1 MDSGAQSFTA
11 LRHFVGVVE
20 DRNDPEQLGRVKVRV
35 YSVHNPD
42 KGEVSTDHLPWAM
55 VLQPATSASISGV
68 GRSPTGIVEGSW
80 VFGVFLDQNEFQQP
94 LVLGTMLGMP
104 KEEST
109 GKGFTDPY
117 GKYPTNDSSKSELG
131 ESSVNRHARDEI
143 AEQHATLIEKRD
155 KKMSGIASAKGPRV
169 STVLPDK
176 GDELYEATSW
186 DEPHPRYGGQ
196 GEDLPEV
203 PQSIYPLNHVWYT
216 EAGHLFEVDDTPKA
230 ERIHWFHIKGTYQE
244 ITPDGY
250 RTTKINGN
258 DYEIILGDKDVYI
271 RGNVNVTVDGDVR
284 MLVKGNMIQE
294 VEKDYMLKIGGDYIK
309 KVAGNEAKEIL
320 SDQAIQINGNRHE
333 RVSKNKNETTIGNYD
348 ETIKGT
354 HSEIIFGEENIIN
367 ANNTSRTTDG
377 VNKAVASNKVGLQSG
392 DKIVFTADNTLDMR
406 SINKMTV
413 SSNTEI
419 DVDAANTINIDSP
432 VGSIDF
438 ADGSNINLTGDS
450 STIDVPKGSIK
461 NDTVTLKSHNH
472 PEGPNSTPAGN
483 TGGPNKPS

>member
-1 MDSGAQSFTA
+1 MDSGVESFTNM
-11 LRHFVGVVE
+11 RHFVGVVE
-20 DRNDPEQLGRVKVRV
+20 DRVDPQQLGRVKVRI

-42 KGEVSTDHLPWAM
+42 KNEVSIDHLPWAM
-55 VLQPATSASISGV
+55 VLNPITSASMSGV
-68 GRSPTGIVEGSW
+68 GRSPTGIVEGTW
-80 VFGVFLDQNEFQQP
+80 VFGLFLDENEYQLP
-94 LVLGTMLGMP
+94 LVLGTLIGNP
-104 KEEST
+104 TESPT
-109 GKGFTDPY
+109 GEGFTDPE
-117 GKYPTNDSSKSELG
+117 GKYPTNDPSKSELG
-131 ESSVNRHARDEI
+131 ESSVNRHARDET
-143 AEQHATLIEKRD
+143 AEDHITSMEKRAA
-155 KKMSGIASAKGPRV
+155 KMSGIESAKGSKV
-169 STVLPDK
+169 ESVLPNK
-176 GDELYEATSW
+176 GDAFYERTVW
-186 DEPHPRYGGQ
+186 DEPHPRFGGQ

-203 PQSIYPLNHVWYT
+203 PQSVYPMNHVWYT
-216 EAGHLFEVDDTPKA
+216 EAGHLFEVDDTPDA
-230 ERIHWFHIKGTYQE
+230 ERIHWFHIKGTFQE
-244 ITPDGY
+244 IQPDGN
-250 RTTKINGN
+250 RVTKINGH
-258 DYEIILGDKDVYI
+258 DYTMILKDNDVYI
-271 RGNVNVTVDGDVR
+271 RGNVNVTVDSDVR
-284 MLVKGNMIQE
+284 MLVKGDMITE
-294 VEKDYMLKIGGDYIK
+294 VGGNYMLTVGGDYIK

-354 HSEIIFGEENIIN
+354 HGEIIFGEENIIN

-419 DVDAANTINIDSP
+419 DVDAASTINIDSP

-438 ADGSNINLTGDS
+438 ANGSNINLTGS
-450 STIDVPKGSIK
+450 STINVPDGSIT

-472 PEGPNSTPAGN
+472 PEGPNSDPSGN